1 MSGRLKHNAATA
13 ARADGAWPGLVEDVI
28 AALPDALVVVDR
40 SARVRAANP
49 AAEDLLGMSAT
60 ALLGRPLG
68 ALVGFDAPLL
78 ALVERA
84 ERTATVCSAHD
95 MPLRVP
101 HGAVVDVDARAA
113 PLGDDAGVVLLVRER
128 SGARRL
134 GEQVERLA
142 AGRSLGGLAAVLAH
156 EVRNPLAGIR
166 GAAQLLERDGGTE
179 GRDLARLIVAE
190 ADRIR
195 ALIDRM
201 DALGAHGSARHGSVN
216 VHEVLERVR
225 RLVTTGVGDALTIV
239 DRYDPSLPEVEG
251 DRDRLIQLFLNLAT
265 NAAEAVAPKGGRIV
279 LGTAYDPGRRLRG
292 ARLPI
297 VVTVEDDGPGIA
309 EVIRPRLFEPFAT
322 TGASGRGLGLALVA
336 AIVAEHGGAIEVD
349 SAPGR
354 TVFRVALPAAG
365 AAS

>member
-1 MSGRLKHNAATA
+1 
-13 ARADGAWPGLVEDVI
+13 VI
-28 AALPDALVVVDR
+28 
-40 SARVRAANP
+40 
-49 AAEDLLGMSAT
+49 
-60 ALLGRPLG
+60 
-68 ALVGFDAPLL
+68 
-78 ALVERA
+78 
-84 ERTATVCSAHD
+84 
-95 MPLRVP
+95 
-101 HGAVVDVDARAA
+101 DVDARAA
-113 PLGDDAGVVLLVRER
+113 PLGDDAGVVLLVHER

-166 GAAQLLERDGGTE
+166 GAAQLLERDGATGS
-179 GRDLARLIVAE
+179 RDLARLIVAE

-195 ALIDRM
+195 ALVDRM
-201 DALGAHGSARHGSVN
+201 DALGAHGSARHGPVN

-265 NAAEAVAPKGGRIV
+265 NAAEAVAPKSGRIV
-279 LGTAYDPGRRLRG
+279 LGTAFDPGRRLRG

-297 VVTVEDDGPGIA
+297 VVTVEDDGPGIPDA
-309 EVIRPRLFEPFAT
+309 IRPRLFEPFAT

-365 AAS
+365 AAK